1 MGQLKSH
8 YPNEPAVR
16 RFENDPFGHVG
27 WMRNALSYEMDS
39 DPDFDREVRALWAKL
54 DSEAPGRLED
64 AIGRMIEVS
73 TGDIYV
79 GGNVVGADIGA
90 IGDTAIEIGPE
101 DYGPPPGPI
110 IIPDKPE

>member
-1 MGQLKSH
+1 
-8 YPNEPAVR
+8 
-16 RFENDPFGHVG
+16 
-27 WMRNALSYEMDS
+27 MRNALSYEMDS